1 MSMLIGLIRSTET
14 RTVELE
20 GESLQ
25 DIREKAAAATPAGW
39 ELLSAPVR
47 MRKGSTILDA
57 TATIARRDQTREIEA
72 DDMPA
77 LQAKIPD
84 GTQLV
89 HVRSV

>member
-1 MSMLIGLIRSTET
+1 MLIGLLRPTET

-20 GESLQ
+20 GESLA
-25 DIREKAAAATPAGW
+25 DVAGKAAAETPAGW

-72 DDMPA
+72 DDMTA
-77 LQAKIPD
+77 LRAKVPD
-84 GTQLV
+84 GAQLV